1 MSRWG
6 NATPKD
12 MSVPVPV
19 FNRTG
24 KAIPIQH
31 GGLFYEIP
39 SGVSLQD
46 RHLAE
51 RVVNKNPGDVF
62 YGSEDPNVLLAP
74 AVEPEAFEVE
84 FVQEPAAEAAE
95 AAPESVSEEIE

>member
-6 NATPKD
+6 NAEPRD

-19 FNRTG
+19 FNRTS

-39 SGVSLQD
+39 SGASLQD
-46 RHLAE
+46 PHLAE
-51 RVVNKNPGDVF
+51 RAVSKNPGDIF

-74 AVEPEAFEVE
+74 AVEPEALEVE
-84 FVQEPAAEAAE
+84 AVQEPAAEAAE
-95 AAPESVSEEIE
+95 AAPESVSEEFE

>member
-12 MSVPVPV
+12 LSQPVWI

-31 GGLFYEIP
+31 GGLFCEIP
-39 SGVSLQD
+39 SGASLQD
-46 RHLAE
+46 PHLAE
-51 RVVNKNPGDVF
+51 RAVNKNPGDIF
-62 YGSEDPNVLLAP
+62 HGSEDPNTLPAP
-74 AVEPEAFEVE
+74 EVEPAFEVE

-95 AAPESVSEEIE
+95 AAPESVSEELE